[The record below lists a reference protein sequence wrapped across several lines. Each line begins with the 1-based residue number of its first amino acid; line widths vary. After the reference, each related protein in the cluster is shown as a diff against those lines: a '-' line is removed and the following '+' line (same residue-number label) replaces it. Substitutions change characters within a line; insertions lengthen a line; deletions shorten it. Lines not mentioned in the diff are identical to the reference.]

1 MLSKVNSPSNSWF
14 RDPLASLVWNTGAKS
29 WVDQF
34 KLTGGH
40 NCGELGT
47 TVPGWG
53 TVPEEIFPEVTAH
66 RVPGGVLGYRFD
78 PICHG
83 C

>member
-1 MLSKVNSPSNSWF
+1 MTPPITGSRALWRLWFGIPVPS
-14 RDPLASLVWNTGAKS
+14 S

-47 TVPGWG
+47 TVPGRG
-53 TVPEEIFPEVTAH
+53 MVPEEIFPEVTTH
-66 RVPGGVLGYRFD
+66 RVPGGVLGHRFD
-78 PICHG
+78 PICHRG
-83 C
+83 GF